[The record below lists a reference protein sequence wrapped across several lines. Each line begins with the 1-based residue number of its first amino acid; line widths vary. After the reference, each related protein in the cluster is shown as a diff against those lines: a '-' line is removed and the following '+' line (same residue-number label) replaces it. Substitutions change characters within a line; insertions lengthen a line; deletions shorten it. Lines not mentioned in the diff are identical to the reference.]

1 MGDGGGGGGKGVSG
15 PQLPDYFLPIIQA
28 IQASQ
33 RIGRTLTKK
42 IFVLGTVTSNLLSF
56 QKASS
61 CMNYCIFLKYI
72 ST

>member
-1 MGDGGGGGGKGVSG
+1 MVGGGGVGGGGRGISG

-42 IFVLGTVTSNLLSF
+42 MFVLGTVT
-56 QKASS
+56 
-61 CMNYCIFLKYI
+61 
-72 ST
+72 

>member
-1 MGDGGGGGGKGVSG
+1 VGEGVSG

-42 IFVLGTVTSNLLSF
+42 NFVLGTVT
-56 QKASS
+56 
-61 CMNYCIFLKYI
+61 
-72 ST
+72 